1 MEKLCDIL
9 RRRTAIEA
17 SMVATSKKVDDAF
30 TLAEKA
36 FACALGRRLQS
47 LKGHQSV
54 RGSKVMCTR
63 ASVDPMNRRSQH
75 DLNPQR
81 KVNIHGTN
89 ACAKILHLLLEEW
102 IRSLVALTW

>member
-17 SMVATSKKVDDAF
+17 SMVATSRKVDDAF

-36 FACALGRRLQS
+36 FACALGRRLHS

-54 RGSKVMCTR
+54 RGSKVMYTR

-75 DLNPQR
+75 DLNLQR
-81 KVNIHGTN
+81 KTGIHGMK
-89 ACAKILHLLLEEW
+89 AHAKTLHLLLRRW
-102 IRSLVALTW
+102 FRSLVALAW